1 MTGTPVENTGFL
13 DLLRNYRSKGL
24 LVDTNLLL
32 LYLAGSYE
40 QRLIGRFKRIAKYDA
55 ADFIRVSSM
64 IRLAGSFVSTPHI
77 LTEVSNLSMQMPER
91 DYQDYFRWV
100 ARTGRAIHERQ
111 IDVQRIF
118 SNEHFPKM
126 GITDSGIME
135 LAPNS
140 YLVLTDDFPLANRL
154 EHMKVDVINYNHV
167 RFSGIQI

>member
-1 MTGTPVENTGFL
+1 M
-13 DLLRNYRSKGL
+13 LRKYRLKGL

-32 LYLAGSYE
+32 LYLAGSYDK
-40 QRLIGRFKRIAKYDA
+40 RLIGRFKRIAKYDA
-55 ADFIRVSSM
+55 TDFVRVSSM
-64 IRLAGSFVSTPHI
+64 IRLAGALVSTAHI

-91 DYQDYFRWV
+91 DYQDYFRWI
-100 ARTGRAIHERQ
+100 ARTGSAINERQ
-111 IDVQRIF
+111 IEAQRIF
-118 SNEHFPKM
+118 SNELFPRM
-126 GITDSGIME
+126 GMTDSGIME